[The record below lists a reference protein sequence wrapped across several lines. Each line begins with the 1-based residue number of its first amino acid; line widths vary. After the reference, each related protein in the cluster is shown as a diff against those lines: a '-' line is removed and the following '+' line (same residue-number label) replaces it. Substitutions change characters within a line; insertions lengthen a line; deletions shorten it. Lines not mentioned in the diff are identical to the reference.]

1 MEYDYLFKIL
11 LVGNSG
17 IGKSCLLS
25 RFIDNQY
32 IDKYVFTVGVDF
44 KIKNMTIDNK
54 TCKIQLW
61 DTAGQDKFRTI
72 TSSYYRGSHGILLVY
87 DTTDLESFKSLDYWL
102 SELDRCVRSD
112 TIKILV
118 GTKSDLITEKK
129 VDTNTAYEFAKKHG
143 MEYFEVSSKS
153 GKNVNETIYEL
164 CKKIKNGMDN
174 EIIVKHSEKKKIVNN
189 KVMVEKKSFFSRCL
203 I

>member
-1 MEYDYLFKIL
+1 MRFPLLGSAKSYLTQGKVIL
-11 LVGNSG
+11 ANL
-17 IGKSCLLS
+17 IGDL
-25 RFIDNQY
+25 
-32 IDKYVFTVGVDF
+32 
-44 KIKNMTIDNK
+44 TI
-54 TCKIQLW
+54 LR
-61 DTAGQDKFRTI
+61 AM
-72 TSSYYRGSHGILLVY
+72 
-87 DTTDLESFKSLDYWL
+87 
-102 SELDRCVRSD
+102 RSNE
-112 TIKILV
+112 I
-118 GTKSDLITEKK
+118 
-129 VDTNTAYEFAKKHG
+129 DTNTAYEFAKKHG